1 MKRKTSLLV
10 LSLAILSFYPYST
23 FAQDVTEEKDEAFS
37 FEASYVGDLINNFSG
52 GIKTGSS
59 YLGMA
64 NILLGFDTE
73 KAGLWNGGQLY
84 VNAANTHGA
93 TPSANML
100 GDMQVVSNIE
110 AGNHTYLQE
119 FWYKQALGKVE
130 LTVGLQDLN
139 VEFANSEY
147 GSLFLNSSFGILP
160 VISTNFSAP
169 IFPLTTLGVTAKWNL
184 SEKISLLGAVYDGNP
199 TDFEYNPY
207 NIKWRLSSGDGVLAI
222 AELQYNATVNSLPG
236 TYKLGTYSHEHKL
249 NKEGETD
256 TPDYNLVGFYAY
268 ADQKVWELNK
278 KSLGLF
284 AQLGYSPSD
293 ASTNNTYV
301 GLGANYT
308 GLFTRQ
314 GNDVLGLALAHQ
326 HFTDGLSSE
335 TTIELTYQYQ
345 LTKNIFIQPDIQ
357 YIINP
362 AGTGATL
369 DNCLT
374 GNVRF
379 GISF

>member
-10 LSLAILSFYPYST
+10 LSLGILSFYTSSV
-23 FAQDVTEEKDEAFS
+23 FAQDATKEKGEPLH

-52 GIKTGSS
+52 GIKTGSA

-64 NILLGFDTE
+64 KIHLGFDTE

-84 VNAANTHGA
+84 LNAANTHGA
-93 TPSANML
+93 TPSADML

-119 FWYKQALGKVE
+119 LWYKQALGKVE

-147 GSLFLNSSFGILP
+147 GGLFLNSSFGILP

-169 IFPLTTLGVTAKWNL
+169 IFPLTTLGITAKWNL
-184 SEKISLLGAVYDGNP
+184 SNKFSLLGAVYDGNP

-222 AELQYNATVNSLPG
+222 AEVQYHTAVGALPA
-236 TYKLGTYSHEHKL
+236 TYKLGAYFHNHKL
-249 NKEGETD
+249 NEIEGVD
-256 TPDYNLVGFYAY
+256 SPDYNLGGFYAY
-268 ADQKVWELNK
+268 GDQKVWERDHR
-278 KSLGLF
+278 SLGLF

-293 ASTNNTYV
+293 ASINNTYV
-301 GLGANYT
+301 GLGANYS
-308 GLFTRQ
+308 GLFNSH
-314 GNDVLGLALAHQ
+314 GKDVLGLAIAHE
-326 HFTDGLSSE
+326 HFTDQLNSE
-335 TTIELTYQYQ
+335 TTIELTYQYR

-362 AGTGATL
+362 AGTGETL
-369 DNCLT
+369 DNCFT

-379 GISF
+379 GIHF